1 MKKEDKHT
9 PRITQLSILPWLP
22 KYITVIILGHTW
34 VLLSE
39 GSDRF
44 LEHFFFFPYSPTE
57 TWWKVT
63 TRPTNVRW
71 WPIVHHKTLIQ
82 ENLLAWL
89 IMKWCLISLIKTR
102 SSWGHLLECDQ
113 RFQYDKRFWKAYSCK
128 SFIRRIHKEW
138 VEERRSTGCNER
150 LSPKSWEDEE
160 NEVSFI
166 HWSSYI
172 MLVSFCN
179 DKMFITLCDHMP
191 DYDSFDD
198 FDHSYCSNYS
208 LIKTTAKYNTK

>member
-1 MKKEDKHT
+1 MNKEDKHT
-9 PRITQLSILPWLP
+9 PRITQLSILLWLP
-22 KYITVIILGHTW
+22 KYNTVIMLGHTW
-34 VLLSE
+34 VFLYE

-44 LEHFFFFPYSPTE
+44 LEHLFLFSYSPTE
-57 TWWKVT
+57 TSWKVT
-63 TRPTNVRW
+63 TRRTNVRW

-89 IMKWCLISLIKTR
+89 IMKWCLISLVKTR
-102 SSWGHLLECDQ
+102 SSWGHLLECDKGY
-113 RFQYDKRFWKAYSCK
+113 QYDMRLLKACSCK
-128 SFIRRIHKEW
+128 SIRRIYKEW
-138 VEERRSTGCNER
+138 TEERWSAGCDER

-166 HWSSYI
+166 HWSLDN

-198 FDHSYCSNYS
+198 SDHSYCSNYC
-208 LIKTTAKYNTK
+208 LIQTTAKFNTT